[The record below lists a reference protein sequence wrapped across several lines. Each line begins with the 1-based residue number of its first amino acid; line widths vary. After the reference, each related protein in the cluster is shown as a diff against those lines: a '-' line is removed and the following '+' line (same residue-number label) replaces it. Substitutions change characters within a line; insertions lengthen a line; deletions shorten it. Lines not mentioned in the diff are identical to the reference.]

1 MSAGGAFSE
10 SAGQNNMTPDQLV
23 TDYPRVY
30 HMAEVGTWP
39 SIKQHGLLSSNEVAR
54 RSGAQGAAA
63 AALRR
68 GHRAGKVTVAVP
80 GVGDVVLR
88 DQIPMHPDRITRALP
103 AGVSAG
109 DWYELINDR
118 VFFWAEE
125 HRLHRLL
132 NGREYGHLE
141 HDVLTL
147 DTASLVQAHHERIR
161 LCHMNSGNTF
171 PAMTKRG
178 PEIFKPIAAYE
189 VTRTGRP
196 KKAVVEVTVVG
207 GVPDIRQHVVEARR
221 MRGEQVLGVLNLD

>member
-1 MSAGGAFSE
+1 
-10 SAGQNNMTPDQLV
+10 MTPDQLIAA
-23 TDYPRVY
+23 YPVLY
-30 HMAEVGTWP
+30 HMAEAGTWA

-63 AALRR
+63 SALRR
-68 GHRAGKVTVAVP
+68 GHRSDKITVTVP
-80 GVGDVVLR
+80 GMGEVVLR

-103 AGVSAG
+103 PDVSAA
-109 DWYELINDR
+109 DWYELINER

-132 NGREYGHLE
+132 NGREYGHLQ

-147 DTASLVQAHHERIR
+147 NTASLVHAHHDRIR

-171 PAMTKRG
+171 PAMTKRS
-178 PEIFKPIAAYE
+178 PEIFKSISEYE
-189 VTRTGRP
+189 VTRDGRP
-196 KKAVVEVTVVG
+196 RKPVVEVTVIG

-221 MRGEQVLGVLNLD
+221 MRGDQVLGALDLA

>member
-1 MSAGGAFSE
+1 
-10 SAGQNNMTPDQLV
+10 MTPDQLV
-23 TDYPRVY
+23 AAYPCVY
-30 HMAEVGTWP
+30 HMAEAGTWP

-54 RSGAQGAAA
+54 RSGVHGAAA

-68 GHRAGKVTVAVP
+68 GHREGKVTVPVP
-80 GVGDVVLR
+80 GIGDVVLR

-103 AGVSAG
+103 SGVSAA

-147 DTASLVQAHHERIR
+147 NTASLVQAHHDRIR

-178 PEIFKPIAAYE
+178 PDIFKRISEYE

-196 KKAVVEVTVVG
+196 RKAVVEVTVIG
-207 GVPDIRQHVVEARR
+207 GVPDIRQHVIEARR
-221 MRGEQVLGVLNLD
+221 MRGEQVLAALDLG

>member
-1 MSAGGAFSE
+1 
-10 SAGQNNMTPDQLV
+10 MTPGQLV
-23 TDYPRVY
+23 AAYPRVY
-30 HMAEVGTWP
+30 HMAEAGTWP
-39 SIKQHGLLSSNEVAR
+39 SIRQHGLLSSNEVAR

-63 AALRR
+63 AALIR
-68 GHRAGKVTVAVP
+68 GHRAGKVTVSVP
-80 GVGDVVLR
+80 GLGDLVLR
-88 DQIPMHPDRITRALP
+88 DQIPMHPDRISRALP
-103 AGVSAG
+103 PGMSAG
-109 DWYELINDR
+109 DWYELINER

-132 NGREYGHLE
+132 NGKEYGHLE

-147 DTASLVQAHHERIR
+147 DTASLVQAHHDRIR

-178 PEIFKPIAAYE
+178 PEIFKPIADYE

-196 KKAVVEVTVVG
+196 RKAVVEVTVLG
-207 GVPDIRQHVVEARR
+207 GVPDIRRHVVEARR

>member
-1 MSAGGAFSE
+1 
-10 SAGQNNMTPDQLV
+10 MTPDQLV
-23 TDYPRVY
+23 TAYPRVY

-63 AALRR
+63 TALRR
-68 GHRAGKVTVAVP
+68 DHRAGKVTVPVL

-147 DTASLVQAHHERIR
+147 DTASLVQSHHERIR

-196 KKAVVEVTVVG
+196 KKAVVEVTVIG

-221 MRGEQVLGVLNLD
+221 MRGEQVLGALNLD

>member
-1 MSAGGAFSE
+1 
-10 SAGQNNMTPDQLV
+10 MTPDQLV
-23 TDYPRVY
+23 AAYPRMY

-39 SIKQHGLLSSNEVAR
+39 SIRQHGLLSSNEVVR
-54 RSGAQGAAA
+54 RSAAQGAAA
-63 AALRR
+63 VALRR
-68 GHRAGKVTVAVP
+68 GHRAGKVTVPVP
-80 GVGDVVLR
+80 GLGDLVLR
-88 DQIPMHPDRITRALP
+88 DQIPMSPDRITRALP
-103 AGVSAG
+103 PGVSAS

-147 DTASLVQAHHERIR
+147 DTASLVQAHHDRIR

-171 PAMTKRG
+171 PAMTKRS
-178 PEIFKPIAAYE
+178 PEIFKPIADYQ

-196 KKAVVEVTVVG
+196 RKAVVEITVLG

-221 MRGEQVLGVLNLD
+221 MRGEQVRGVLSLD